1 MSTNINGRRLVYLL
15 VAVLVVA
22 GVWYL
27 YPKDSDETYGDITA
41 QEAKELIDK
50 KPDLVILDVRTVG
63 EYTEE
68 HIEGAINIPVGELED
83 RLEEL
88 DKTWEL
94 LVYCRTGNRSS
105 SAVKILEDNG
115 YTKIFHMTGGIVKW
129 KEAGYPTV
137 Q

>member
-1 MSTNINGRRLVYLL
+1 MSNINERRLVYLL
-15 VAVLVVA
+15 VAVLIVA

-27 YPKDSDETYGDITA
+27 FPKDADEIYGDVTV
-41 QEAKELIDK
+41 QEAKELIDS
-50 KPDLVILDVRTVG
+50 KPDLVILDVRTV
-63 EYTEE
+63 EE
-68 HIEGAINIPVGELED
+68 HSEEHVEGVVNIPVGELED
-83 RLEEL
+83 RLDEL

-105 SAVKILEDNG
+105 SAVKIIEDNG